1 MSPNPYKQHLDKN
14 PANYQPLTPL
24 SFLERAA
31 TVFPGHTAV
40 VHGTLRFSYRE
51 FYARARRLASALAA
65 RGIGPGSTVSAM
77 LPNTPAMLEAHY
89 AVPMTGGVL
98 NALNTRLDAALI
110 AFQLDHA
117 DAKVV
122 ICDREFA
129 PVMRAA
135 LAQAKVRPLVIDC
148 NDSEFPHPGEPLS
161 ATDYEAFLAKG
172 DPGFRWR
179 MPPDEW
185 DSLSL
190 NYTSGTT
197 GNPKG
202 VVYSHRGAALMCY
215 ANVLAA
221 NLGKHPVYLWTD
233 VPLQRLVLPLD
244 HRRGCRHPRVPAPGA
259 RQAGVRCDR
268 RAQGHAPVRGADR
281 HVDFA
286 QRQRRGEAPTA
297 ASRAIRHRRC
307 AAAGGGAGRDG

>member
-1 MSPNPYKQHLDKN
+1 
-14 PANYQPLTPL
+14 
-24 SFLERAA
+24 
-31 TVFPGHTAV
+31 
-40 VHGTLRFSYRE
+40 
-51 FYARARRLASALAA
+51 
-65 RGIGPGSTVSAM
+65 M

-89 AVPMTGGVL
+89 AVPMAGAVL

-117 DAKVV
+117 EAKVV

-135 LAQAKVRPLVIDC
+135 LAQAKVKPLVIDY
-148 NDSEFPHPGEPLS
+148 NDAEFPQTAEPLS
-161 ATDYEAFLAKG
+161 AIDYEAFLAKG
-172 DPGFRWR
+172 DPDFRWC

-221 NLGKHPVYLWTD
+221 NLGKHPVYLWT
-233 VPLQRLVLPLD
+233 LPMFHCNGWCFPWTIAAVAGTHVCLRQVRAKPVFD
-244 HRRGCRHPRVPAPGA
+244 AIAEHKVTHLCGAP
-259 RQAGVRCDR
+259 
-268 RAQGHAPVRGADR
+268 DR
-281 HVDFA
+281 HVDPA
-286 QRQRRGEAPTA
+286 QRRRRREAPAA
-297 ASRAIRHRRC
+297 ASGGVRHRRC
-307 AAAGGGAGRDG
+307 AAAGGGAGRAWRKPASTSPTSMG